1 MIRIGIVGCG
11 RILAAH
17 LRGYRLLRAA
27 GVDDFRITALCA
39 RNIDDAAAYA
49 KRGSG
54 PAQRVAVSEIPG
66 DPLAVAD
73 EYVSDFQNDVE
84 VELFDDWRQMIEA
97 GPIDAVNDYTLHG
110 LHHQIALMSAE
121 HGRHL
126 LTQKP
131 ISVTV
136 HGGEIM
142 CQAFERAGLTLGV
155 FENWRFKP
163 DVIRM
168 LTLLEEG
175 HLGDPQ
181 LLLAGAVAAW
191 WAPDQIVA
199 HTPWRHRRE
208 HAGGITLDM
217 GVHQFD
223 FVRAVGG
230 EVCSIDGR
238 AMTLEPVRVTR
249 DKSGQII
256 DRVECDA
263 DDTYFATFETERG
276 AIGSLHASWAGHGN
290 PTISGPGPVVHATK
304 GRICGSQI
312 ELDGRTP
319 ATIQETYER
328 LIDGERQTR
337 DLPYGLDDGFALT
350 QYDWL
355 EAIRQKRQPVTDGR
369 EGLRDLA
376 CAWAVLESSQAG
388 RRVTLDE
395 ILSGDLCEVQHEIA
409 SHFGLPR

>member
-17 LRGYRLLRAA
+17 LRGYRLLREA
-27 GVDDFRITALCA
+27 GIDDFRITALCA

-54 PAQRVAVSEIPG
+54 PAQREAVSSIAG

-73 EYVSDFQNDVE
+73 EYVSDFQDDVD
-84 VELFDDWRQMIEA
+84 VELFDDWRQMIES
-97 GPIDAVNDYTLHG
+97 GPIDSVNDYTLHG
-110 LHHQIALMSAE
+110 LHHQIALLSAE
-121 HGRHL
+121 HGKHL

-142 CQAFERAGLTLGV
+142 CEAFERADLTLGV
-155 FENWRFKP
+155 FENWRYRP
-163 DVIRM
+163 ETIQL
-168 LTLLEEG
+168 LTLLEAG
-175 HLGDPQ
+175 HLGEPQ
-181 LLLAGAVAAW
+181 LLLAGAIAAW

-199 HTPWRHRRE
+199 QTPWRHRKE
-208 HAGGITLDM
+208 QAGGITLDM

-223 FVRAVGG
+223 SVRAIGG
-230 EVCSIDGR
+230 EVRSIDGR
-238 AMTLEPVRVTR
+238 ALTIEPVRVTR
-249 DKSGQII
+249 GPNGHVI
-256 DRVECDA
+256 DEVDCDA
-263 DDTYFATFETERG
+263 DDTYFATFETEHG
-276 AIGSLHASWAGHGN
+276 AIGSLHASWAGHGGA
-290 PTISGPGPVVHATK
+290 TISGPGPVVHTTK
-304 GRICGSQI
+304 GRICGDRI
-312 ELDGRTP
+312 ELDGHAH

-328 LIDGERQTR
+328 LIGEDRRAR
-337 DLPYGLDDGFALT
+337 DLPCGLDDSFALT

-388 RRVTLDE
+388 RRVMLDE
-395 ILSGDLCEVQHEIA
+395 ILSGELCDAQREIA
-409 SHFGLPR
+409 AHFGLPR

>member
-17 LRGYRLLRAA
+17 LRGYRLLREA
-27 GVDDFRITALCA
+27 GIDDFRITALCA

-49 KRGSG
+49 KRNNG
-54 PAQRVAVSEIPG
+54 PAQRAAVSSIPG

-73 EYVSDFQNDVE
+73 EYVSDFQDDVD
-84 VELFDDWRQMIEA
+84 VELFDDWQQMIES
-97 GPIDAVNDYTLHG
+97 GSIDAVNDFTLHG
-110 LHHQIALMSAE
+110 LHHKIAALSAE
-121 HGRHL
+121 HGKHL

-142 CQAFERAGLTLGV
+142 CQAYEQAGLTLGV

-163 DVIRM
+163 DVVRM

-175 HLGDPQ
+175 FLGEPQ
-181 LLLAGAVAAW
+181 LLLAGAIAAW

-199 HTPWRHRRE
+199 HTPWRHRKE
-208 HAGGITLDM
+208 YAGGITLDM
-217 GVHQFD
+217 GVHHFD

-230 EVCSIDGR
+230 EVRSVDGR
-238 AMTLEPVRVTR
+238 AMTVEPVRYTR
-249 DKSGQII
+249 GDNERII
-256 DRVECDA
+256 DQVNCDA

-276 AIGSLHASWAGHGN
+276 AVGSLHASWAGHGGA
-290 PTISGPGPVVHATK
+290 TISGPGPVVHATK

-312 ELDGRTP
+312 ELDGHD
-319 ATIQETYER
+319 ATTIVEAYQR
-328 LIDGERQTR
+328 LVSPERQQQ
-337 DLPYGLDDGFALT
+337 DLPCGLDDSFALT

-369 EGLRDLA
+369 EGLHDLA
-376 CAWAVLESSQAG
+376 CAWAVLESSNAG

-395 ILSGDLCEVQHEIA
+395 ILSGDLCDAQREIA
-409 SHFGLPR
+409 AHFDLPR